1 MIITRE
7 DRAICNHD
15 YTLEGLTPC
24 NHEEADTRMFVHVG
38 HAVSDGHNMILIK
51 ASGTDILV
59 IAVSLDQSLKAMVWT
74 SFRSEE
80 RRVGKECRSRWS
92 PYH

>member
-1 MIITRE
+1 MIITRA

-15 YTLEGLTPC
+15 ISLVGLAPC
-24 NHEEADTRMFVHVG
+24 NHEEADIRMFVHVR
-38 HAVSDGHNMILIK
+38 HAVSDGQNMILIK

-74 SFRSEE
+74 SF
-80 RRVGKECRSRWS
+80 G
-92 PYH
+92 